1 MASLIANEF
10 SEATNDLH
18 LSALMAVGFVLFVV
32 TLIVNAIA
40 RWLVW
45 RRGGRRARDDRRAA
59 AHDSATRAAC
69 ARARAPARHERR
81 HGRAHLRS
89 PRPSRSSRSSSSSRY
104 LLKQGAGALSLD
116 FFTNMPKPVGEAGG
130 GMANAIVG
138 TLILIGIASVGRTAG
153 RHRRGTVSRRAA
165 AGRKL
170 ANVVRFLADVLNGL
184 PSIVMG
190 IFAWQFLVRPF
201 GHFSALAGGA
211 AIGAMMIPLV
221 TRTTEEMVR
230 TVPQSLREAAL
241 ALGYPRWRT
250 SLQIVLRTAL
260 GGIVTGVLVAV
271 ARVAGETA
279 PLLFTAF
286 GNQFWSTNLTQPIA
300 ALPLQI
306 FVYAISPYDD
316 WHAQAWA
323 GALVLIG
330 LVLVISVV
338 ARFVARSRHG
348 AGK

>member
-1 MASLIANEF
+1 MTVDLLG
-10 SEATNDLH
+10 ATD
-18 LSALMAVGFVLFVV
+18 
-32 TLIVNAIA
+32 
-40 RWLVW
+40 
-45 RRGGRRARDDRRAA
+45 
-59 AHDSATRAAC
+59 
-69 ARARAPARHERR
+69 APARPRGRGLARR
-81 HGRAHLRS
+81 RGVSFVMVSLTCLAAALAVV
-89 PRPSRSSRSSSSSRY
+89 PLMVILAY
-104 LLKQGAGALSLD
+104 LLKQGASALSVD
-116 FFTNMPKPVGEAGG
+116 FFTNMPQPVGEAGG

-138 TLILIGIASVGRTAG
+138 TLMLIGIASAVGLPVGVGAG
-153 RHRRGTVSRRAA
+153 LYLAERRGTR
-165 AGRKL
+165 L
-170 ANVVRFLADVLNGL
+170 ANLVRFLADVLNGL

-201 GHFSALAGGA
+201 GHFSALAGGV

-286 GNQFWSTNLTQPIA
+286 GNQFWSTKLDQPIA

-306 FVYAISPYDD
+306 FTYAISPYDE

-330 LVLVISVV
+330 LVLVISLV
-338 ARFVARSRHG
+338 ARVVTRARHG
-348 AGK
+348 GGHD

>member
-1 MASLIANEF
+1 
-10 SEATNDLH
+10 
-18 LSALMAVGFVLFVV
+18 V
-32 TLIVNAIA
+32 TAAIA
-40 RWLVW
+40 RTE
-45 RRGGRRARDDRRAA
+45 RPARPRARGRVRRRAMSYVMVALTCVAA
-59 AHDSATRAAC
+59 ALAIVPLVAIL
-69 ARARAPARHERR
+69 
-81 HGRAHLRS
+81 G
-89 PRPSRSSRSSSSSRY
+89 Y
-104 LLKQGAGALSLD
+104 LIRQGAGALSLD
-116 FFTNMPKPVGEAGG
+116 FFTSMPKPVGEEGG

-138 TLILIGIASVGRTAG
+138 TLILIGIASGVGLPIGIGAG
-153 RHRRGTVSRRAA
+153 LYLAERGGTR
-165 AGRKL
+165 L
-170 ANVVRFLADVLNGL
+170 ANLVRFLADVLNGL

-190 IFAWQFLVRPF
+190 IFAWEFLVRPI

-241 ALGYPRWRT
+241 ALGFPRWRT

-286 GNQFWSTNLTQPIA
+286 GNQFFSTKLTQPIA
-300 ALPLQI
+300 ALPLQV
-306 FVYAISPYDD
+306 FVYAISPYDE

-323 GALVLIG
+323 GALVLIA
-330 LVLVISVV
+330 LVLVISVASRLV
-338 ARFVARSRHG
+338 VRSKHG
-348 AGK
+348 RAND

>member
-1 MASLIANEF
+1 M
-10 SEATNDLH
+10 T
-18 LSALMAVGFVLFVV
+18 AVGLP
-32 TLIVNAIA
+32 TPAA
-40 RWLVW
+40 TR
-45 RRGGRRARDDRRAA
+45 RRARGLARRRGTSVLMVALTCAA
-59 AHDSATRAAC
+59 AALAIVPLIVILA
-69 ARARAPARHERR
+69 
-81 HGRAHLRS
+81 
-89 PRPSRSSRSSSSSRY
+89 Y
-104 LLKQGAGALSLD
+104 LLRQGAGALSLD
-116 FFTNMPKPVGEAGG
+116 FFTNMPRPVGEVGG

-138 TLILIGIASVGRTAG
+138 TLILVGIASAVGLPVGIGAG
-153 RHRRGTVSRRAA
+153 LYLAERGNTR
-165 AGRKL
+165 L
-170 ANVVRFLADVLNGL
+170 ANLVRFLADVLNGL

-286 GNQFWSTNLTQPIA
+286 GNQFWSTEITQPIA
-300 ALPLQI
+300 ALPLQV
-306 FVYAISPYDD
+306 FVYAISPYDE
-316 WHAQAWA
+316 WHAHAWA
-323 GALVLIG
+323 GALVLIA
-330 LVLVISVV
+330 LVLVISVL
-338 ARFVARSRHG
+338 ARIAVRSRHG
-348 AGK
+348 RAND

>member
-1 MASLIANEF
+1 MTPVVGS
-10 SEATNDLH
+10 AT
-18 LSALMAVGFVLFVV
+18 AA
-32 TLIVNAIA
+32 T
-40 RWLVW
+40 R
-45 RRGGRRARDDRRAA
+45 RRARGLARRRGTSVLMVALTCAA
-59 AHDSATRAAC
+59 AALAIVPLIVILA
-69 ARARAPARHERR
+69 
-81 HGRAHLRS
+81 
-89 PRPSRSSRSSSSSRY
+89 Y
-104 LLKQGAGALSLD
+104 LLRQGAGALSLD
-116 FFTNMPKPVGEAGG
+116 FFTNMPRPVGEVGG

-138 TLILIGIASVGRTAG
+138 TLILVGIASAVGLPVGIGAG
-153 RHRRGTVSRRAA
+153 LYLAERGSTR
-165 AGRKL
+165 L

-286 GNQFWSTNLTQPIA
+286 GNQFWSTEVTQPIA
-300 ALPLQI
+300 ALPLQV
-306 FVYAISPYDD
+306 FVYAISPYDE
-316 WHAQAWA
+316 WHAHAWA
-323 GALVLIG
+323 GALVLIA
-330 LVLVISVV
+330 LVLVISVL
-338 ARFVARSRHG
+338 ARIAVRSRHG
-348 AGK
+348 RAND

>member
-1 MASLIANEF
+1 VTAANV
-10 SEATNDLH
+10 ARH
-18 LSALMAVGFVLFVV
+18 VV
-32 TLIVNAIA
+32 A
-40 RWLVW
+40 
-45 RRGGRRARDDRRAA
+45 GRPRRAA
-59 AHDSATRAAC
+59 GLARRRGVSVVMVTLTCLAA
-69 ARARAPARHERR
+69 AIAVVPLLVILA
-81 HGRAHLRS
+81 
-89 PRPSRSSRSSSSSRY
+89 Y
-104 LLKQGAGALSLD
+104 LLTQGAAALSPG
-116 FFTNMPKPVGEAGG
+116 FFTSMPRPVGEAGG
-130 GMANAIVG
+130 GMANAIIG
-138 TLILIGIASVGRTAG
+138 TLMLIGIASAVGLPVGIGAG
-153 RHRRGTVSRRAA
+153 LYLAERRGTR
-165 AGRKL
+165 L

-190 IFAWQFLVRPF
+190 IFAWEFLVRPV

-221 TRTTEEMVR
+221 TRTTEEMVS

-306 FVYAISPYDD
+306 FSYAISPYDD

-323 GALVLIG
+323 GALVLIA
-330 LVLVISVV
+330 LVLVISVI
-338 ARFVARSRHG
+338 ARFATRARHG
-348 AGK
+348 GAHD